1 MHVTLA
7 YHWTRMIEMQHA
19 AEAVRDLLDAPE
31 LLAVELQAPDG
42 TLLELLH
49 SDAWAYGPYR
59 HGR

>member
-1 MHVTLA
+1 MHETLA

-19 AEAVRDLLDAPE
+19 AEAVRDPLDAPE
-31 LLAVELQAPDG
+31 LLAPDG
-42 TLLELLH
+42 TLFELLH